1 MRVGTANNIKF
12 ESLDDLFAIP
22 KTNDEQLI
30 SMIPIVELY
39 PFENHPYRVVDDT
52 KMDDLV
58 ESVKEKGV
66 LEPGIVRKRSM
77 GGYEII
83 SGHRRKRACELAG
96 IDVMPVFIKELAD
109 DEAAV
114 MMVDANNQREELLF
128 SEKAWAYRIK
138 HDALK
143 HQGKKMDIGS
153 AEQIGKDV
161 GESARQVKRYIR
173 LTYLIKEILDLV
185 DDGKIKFLAGERLS
199 YLDKE
204 EQEILLQYI
213 ISNGV
218 YPSPEIASKL
228 KQLSMDGDLTEPALE
243 QTLLNRKKENRSFT
257 MSAKTLKK
265 YFPDD
270 QGAQEEIDQV
280 IIDLLEKRN
289 RGL

>member
-1 MRVGTANNIKF
+1 MREGTAKNIKF

-30 SMIPIVELY
+30 SMISIEELY
-39 PFENHPYRVVDDT
+39 PFENHPYRVVDDS
-52 KMDDLV
+52 KMDELV
-58 ESVKEKGV
+58 ESIKDNGV
-66 LEPGIVRKRSM
+66 LEPAIVRKRSA

-83 SGHRRKRACELAG
+83 SGHRRKRACELVG

-138 HDALK
+138 HEALK
-143 HQGKKMDIGS
+143 HQGRKMDIGS

-161 GESARQVKRYIR
+161 GASVRQIKRYIR
-173 LTYLIKEILDLV
+173 LTYLIKGILSLLDE
-185 DDGKIKFLAGERLS
+185 GKITFLAGERLS

-213 ISNGV
+213 NANGV
-218 YPSPEIASKL
+218 YPSTEIAANL
-228 KQLSMDGDLTEPALE
+228 KQLSMDGDLTELALE
-243 QTLLNRKKENRSFT
+243 QTLLNRKKENRSIT
-257 MSAKTLKK
+257 MSAKTLRK
-265 YFPDD
+265 YFSDD
-270 QGAQEEIDQV
+270 VSKEEIEQ
-280 IIDLLEKRN
+280 IIIELLEKRN

>member
-161 GESARQVKRYIR
+161 GESVRQVKRYIR

-218 YPSPEIASKL
+218 YHSPEIASKL

-270 QGAQEEIDQV
+270 VSKEEIEQV
-280 IIDLLEKRN
+280 IIELLEKRN

>member
-161 GESARQVKRYIR
+161 GESVRQVKRYIR

-199 YLDKE
+199 YLDQE

-213 ISNGV
+213 NSSGI

-243 QTLLNRKKENRSFT
+243 QTLLNRKKENISFT
-257 MSAKTLKK
+257 MSAKTLRK

-270 QGAQEEIDQV
+270 VSKEEIEQV
-280 IIDLLEKRN
+280 IIELLEKRN

>member
-22 KTNDEQLI
+22 KINDEQLI
-30 SMIPIVELY
+30 SMVPIVELY

-161 GESARQVKRYIR
+161 GESVRQVKRYIR

-270 QGAQEEIDQV
+270 VSKEEIEQV
-280 IIDLLEKRN
+280 IIELLEKRN

>member
-270 QGAQEEIDQV
+270 VSKEEIEQV
-280 IIDLLEKRN
+280 IIELLEKRN

>member
-30 SMIPIVELY
+30 SMVPIVELY

-161 GESARQVKRYIR
+161 GESVRQVKRYIR

-257 MSAKTLKK
+257 MSAKTLRK

-270 QGAQEEIDQV
+270 VSKEEIEQV
-280 IIDLLEKRN
+280 IIELLEKRN

>member
-30 SMIPIVELY
+30 SMVPIVDLY

-161 GESARQVKRYIR
+161 GESVRQVKRYIR

-270 QGAQEEIDQV
+270 VSKEEIEQV
-280 IIDLLEKRN
+280 IIELLEKRN

>member
-1 MRVGTANNIKF
+1 MREGTAKNIKF
-12 ESLDDLFAIP
+12 ESLDDLFGIP
-22 KTNDEQLI
+22 KTDDEQLI
-30 SMIPIVELY
+30 SMISIEELY

-52 KMDDLV
+52 KMDELV
-58 ESVKEKGV
+58 ESIKDNGV
-66 LEPGIVRKRSM
+66 LEPAIVRKRSA

-83 SGHRRKRACELAG
+83 SGHRRKRACELVG
-96 IDVMPVFIKELAD
+96 IQTMPVFIKELSD

-161 GESARQVKRYIR
+161 GESVRQVKRYIR

-257 MSAKTLKK
+257 MSAKTLRK

-270 QGAQEEIDQV
+270 VSKEEIEQV
-280 IIDLLEKRN
+280 IIELLEKRN

>member
-30 SMIPIVELY
+30 SMVPIVELY

-66 LEPGIVRKRSM
+66 LEPVIVRKRSM

-161 GESARQVKRYIR
+161 GESVRQVKRYIR

-257 MSAKTLKK
+257 MSAKTLRK

-270 QGAQEEIDQV
+270 VSKEEIEQV
-280 IIDLLEKRN
+280 IIELLEKRN

>member
-1 MRVGTANNIKF
+1 MREGTAKNIKF

-22 KTNDEQLI
+22 KTDDEQLI
-30 SMIPIVELY
+30 YMISIEELY

-52 KMDDLV
+52 KMDELV
-58 ESVKEKGV
+58 ESIKDNGV
-66 LEPGIVRKRSM
+66 LEPAIVRKRSA

-83 SGHRRKRACELAG
+83 SGHRRKRACELVG
-96 IDVMPVFIKELAD
+96 IQTMPVFIKELSD

-138 HDALK
+138 HEALK
-143 HQGKKMDIGS
+143 HQGRKMDIGS

-161 GESARQVKRYIR
+161 GASVRQIKRYIR
-173 LTYLIKEILDLV
+173 LTYLIIGILDLL
-185 DDGKIKFLAGERLS
+185 DEGKITFLAGERLS

-213 ISNGV
+213 NANGV
-218 YPSPEIASKL
+218 YPSPEVASKL
-228 KQLSMDGDLTEPALE
+228 KQLSMDGDLTELALE
-243 QTLLNRKKENRSFT
+243 QTLLNRKKENRSIT
-257 MSAKTLKK
+257 MSAKTLRK
-265 YFPDD
+265 YFSDD
-270 QGAQEEIDQV
+270 VSKEEIEQ
-280 IIDLLEKRN
+280 IIIELLEKRN

>member
-30 SMIPIVELY
+30 SMVPIVELY

-161 GESARQVKRYIR
+161 GESVRQVKRYIR

-199 YLDKE
+199 YLDRE

-213 ISNGV
+213 NSNGV

-228 KQLSMDGDLTEPALE
+228 KQLSVDGDLTEPALE

-257 MSAKTLKK
+257 MSAKTLRK

-270 QGAQEEIDQV
+270 VSKEEIEQV
-280 IIDLLEKRN
+280 IIELLEKRN

>member
-1 MRVGTANNIKF
+1 MREGTANNIKF
-12 ESLDDLFAIP
+12 ESLDDLFGIP
-22 KTNDEQLI
+22 KTNDDQLI
-30 SMIPIVELY
+30 SMVPIVELY

-52 KMDDLV
+52 KMDELV
-58 ESVKEKGV
+58 ESIKDNGV
-66 LEPGIVRKRSM
+66 LEPAIVRKRSA

-83 SGHRRKRACELAG
+83 SGHRRKRACELVG

-138 HDALK
+138 HEALK
-143 HQGKKMDIGS
+143 HQGRKMDIGS

-161 GESARQVKRYIR
+161 GASVRQIKRYIR
-173 LTYLIKEILDLV
+173 LTYLIKGILSLLDE
-185 DDGKIKFLAGERLS
+185 GKITFLAGERLS

-213 ISNGV
+213 NANGV
-218 YPSPEIASKL
+218 YPSTEIAANL
-228 KQLSMDGDLTEPALE
+228 KQLSMDGDLTELALE
-243 QTLLNRKKENRSFT
+243 QTLLNRKKENRSIT
-257 MSAKTLKK
+257 MSAKTLRK
-265 YFPDD
+265 YFSDD
-270 QGAQEEIDQV
+270 VSKEEIEQ
-280 IIDLLEKRN
+280 IIIELLEKRN

>member
-30 SMIPIVELY
+30 SMVPIVELY

-52 KMDDLV
+52 KMDELV

-66 LEPGIVRKRSM
+66 LEPVIVRKRSM

-161 GESARQVKRYIR
+161 GESVRQVKRYIR

-270 QGAQEEIDQV
+270 VSKEEIEQV
-280 IIDLLEKRN
+280 IIELLEKRN

>member
-1 MRVGTANNIKF
+1 MREGTANNIKF
-12 ESLDDLFAIP
+12 ESLDDLFGIP
-22 KTNDEQLI
+22 KTNDDQLI
-30 SMIPIVELY
+30 SMVPIVELY

-52 KMDDLV
+52 KMDELV
-58 ESVKEKGV
+58 ESIKDNGV
-66 LEPGIVRKRSM
+66 LEPAIVRKRSA

-83 SGHRRKRACELAG
+83 SGHRRKRACELVG
-96 IDVMPVFIKELAD
+96 IQTMPVFIKELSD

-138 HDALK
+138 HEALK
-143 HQGKKMDIGS
+143 HQGRKMDIGS

-161 GESARQVKRYIR
+161 GASVRQIKRYIR
-173 LTYLIKEILDLV
+173 LTYLIKGILNLL
-185 DDGKIKFLAGERLS
+185 DDGKITFLAGERLS

-213 ISNGV
+213 NANVI
-218 YPSPEIASKL
+218 YPSPEIAAKL
-228 KQLSMDGDLTEPALE
+228 KQLSMDGDLTELALE
-243 QTLLNRKKENRSFT
+243 QTLLNRKKQTRSIT
-257 MSAKTLKK
+257 MSAKTLRK

-270 QGAQEEIDQV
+270 VSKEEIER
-280 IIDLLEKRN
+280 IIIEFLEKRN

>member
-1 MRVGTANNIKF
+1 MREGTAKNIKF
-12 ESLDDLFAIP
+12 ESLDDLFGIP

-30 SMIPIVELY
+30 TMVPIVELY

-161 GESARQVKRYIR
+161 GESVRQVKRYIR

-257 MSAKTLKK
+257 MSVKTLKK

-270 QGAQEEIDQV
+270 VSKEEIEQV
-280 IIDLLEKRN
+280 IIELLEKRN

>member
-30 SMIPIVELY
+30 SMISIEELY
-39 PFENHPYRVVDDT
+39 PFENHPYRVVDDS
-52 KMDDLV
+52 KMDELV
-58 ESVKEKGV
+58 ESIKDNGV
-66 LEPGIVRKRSM
+66 LEPAIVRKRSA

-83 SGHRRKRACELAG
+83 SGHRRKRACELVG

-138 HDALK
+138 HEALK
-143 HQGKKMDIGS
+143 HQGRKMDIGS

-161 GESARQVKRYIR
+161 GASVRQIKRYIR
-173 LTYLIKEILDLV
+173 LTYLIKGILSLLDE
-185 DDGKIKFLAGERLS
+185 GKITFLAGERLS

-213 ISNGV
+213 NANVI
-218 YPSPEIASKL
+218 YPSPEIAAKL
-228 KQLSMDGDLTEPALE
+228 KQLSMDGDLTELALE
-243 QTLLNRKKENRSFT
+243 QTLLNRKKQTRSIT
-257 MSAKTLKK
+257 MSAKTLRK
-265 YFPDD
+265 YFSDD
-270 QGAQEEIDQV
+270 VSKEEIER
-280 IIDLLEKRN
+280 IIIELLEKRN

>member
-161 GESARQVKRYIR
+161 GESVRQVKRYIR

-270 QGAQEEIDQV
+270 VSKEEIEQV
-280 IIDLLEKRN
+280 IIELLEKRN